1 MKNINDLIQNSNF
14 SLEMQTRLY
23 GRIADISDEIEVS
36 NQHFA
41 ECKNLF
47 LEAEAILN
55 KAIAE
60 DDDEAKM
67 VAAQAIIQIVNE
79 LHEARERIIQ
89 LTSKKKSFY
98 KMLMNHQKSDEH
110 ISDLPHQ
117 KNDEHISDL
126 PHQKNDEHSDGDEH
140 VYVLPR
146 QQVFEFLKALDES
159 VKANPDFKT
168 VKLSIA
174 TSFLKK

>member
-1 MKNINDLIQNSNF
+1 MKNINTLIQNSDF

-36 NQHFA
+36 NQHYV
-41 ECKNLF
+41 EGKKLF

-60 DDDEAKM
+60 DDYEAKM
-67 VAAQAIIQIVNE
+67 DAAQAIIQIVNE

-89 LTSKKKSFY
+89 LTNKKKSFY
-98 KMLMNHQKSDEH
+98 KMLVN
-110 ISDLPHQ
+110 HQ
-117 KNDEHISDL
+117 KNDEHIDGDEHQASEEHISDL
-126 PHQKNDEHSDGDEH
+126 PRQKSDEH

-146 QQVFEFLKALDES
+146 LQAFELLKALTEGI
-159 VKANPDFKT
+159 KANTDFKT
-168 VKLSIA
+168 VMLAID
-174 TSFLKK
+174 TRFLKK

>member
-1 MKNINDLIQNSNF
+1 MKNINTLIQNSTF

-36 NQHFA
+36 NQHYV
-41 ECKNLF
+41 EGKKLF

-55 KAIAE
+55 KAIVE

-89 LTSKKKSFY
+89 LTNKKKSFY
-98 KMLMNHQKSDEH
+98 KMLVN
-110 ISDLPHQ
+110 HQ
-117 KNDEHISDL
+117 KNDEHIDGDE
-126 PHQKNDEHSDGDEH
+126 HQKNDEHIDGDEHQASDEH

-146 QQVFEFLKALDES
+146 LQAFELLKALTEGI
-159 VKANPDFKT
+159 KANTDFKII
-168 VKLSIA
+168 KLAIN

>member
-14 SLEMQTRLY
+14 SLEMQTRLC
-23 GRIADISDEIEVS
+23 GLIANISDEIEE
-36 NQHFA
+36 NNKLYE
-41 ECKNLF
+41 ECKKLF
-47 LEAEAILN
+47 LEADAALN

-67 VAAQAIIQIVNE
+67 DAAQAIIQIVNE

-89 LTSKKKSFY
+89 LTSKKQSFY
-98 KMLMNHQKSDEH
+98 KMLMNHQK
-110 ISDLPHQ
+110 
-117 KNDEHISDL
+117 NDEHIDG
-126 PHQKNDEHSDGDEH
+126 DEHSDGDEH

-146 QQVFEFLKALDES
+146 QQAFELLKALTEGA
-159 VKANPDFKT
+159 KANPDFKT
-168 VKLSIA
+168 IKLSIA

>member
-1 MKNINDLIQNSNF
+1 MKNINTLIQNSDF

-36 NQHFA
+36 NQHYV
-41 ECKNLF
+41 EGKKLF

-60 DDDEAKM
+60 DDNEAKL
-67 VAAQAIIQIVNE
+67 VAAEAIIQIVNE

-89 LTSKKKSFY
+89 LTNKKKSFY
-98 KMLMNHQKSDEH
+98 KMLVN
-110 ISDLPHQ
+110 HQ
-117 KNDEHISDL
+117 KNDEHIDGDE
-126 PHQKNDEHSDGDEH
+126 HQKSDEH

-146 QQVFEFLKALDES
+146 LQAFELLKALTEGI
-159 VKANPDFKT
+159 KANTDFKT
-168 VKLSIA
+168 VKLAID
-174 TSFLKK
+174 TSFLQK

>member
-1 MKNINDLIQNSNF
+1 MKNINNLIQNSNF

-23 GRIADISDEIEVS
+23 GRIADISDEIEVN
-36 NQHFA
+36 NQHY
-41 ECKNLF
+41 EEGKKLF
-47 LEAEAILN
+47 LEADAILN

-60 DDDEAKM
+60 DDEAKM
-67 VAAQAIIQIVNE
+67 DAAQAIIQIVNE

-98 KMLMNHQKSDEH
+98 KMLMNHQKKDEH
-110 ISDLPHQ
+110 I
-117 KNDEHISDL
+117 
-126 PHQKNDEHSDGDEH
+126 DGDEH

-146 QQVFEFLKALDES
+146 QQVFEFLKALEEGVQAD
-159 VKANPDFKT
+159 PDFKSL
-168 VKLSIA
+168 KLSIA

>member
-1 MKNINDLIQNSNF
+1 MKNIINLIHHSDF
-14 SLEMQTRLY
+14 SLEMQTRIY
-23 GRIADISDEIEVS
+23 GSIVDISDEIEVS
-36 NQHFA
+36 NQHYV
-41 ECKNLF
+41 EGKKLF

-60 DDDEAKM
+60 DDYEAKM

-98 KMLMNHQKSDEH
+98 KMLMNHQK
-110 ISDLPHQ
+110 
-117 KNDEHISDL
+117 
-126 PHQKNDEHSDGDEH
+126 NDEHSDGDEHNQKSDEH

-146 QQVFEFLKALDES
+146 QQVIEFLDALEKGVD
-159 VKANPDFKT
+159 ANPDFKT
-168 VKLSIA
+168 ITLAID
-174 TSFLKK
+174 TSFLQK

>member
-1 MKNINDLIQNSNF
+1 MKNINNLIQNSDF

-23 GRIADISDEIEVS
+23 GRIADISDEIEVL
-36 NQHFA
+36 NKHYE
-41 ECKNLF
+41 ECKKLF
-47 LEAEAILN
+47 LEADAILN

-67 VAAQAIIQIVNE
+67 DAAQAIIQIVNE

-110 ISDLPHQ
+110 
-117 KNDEHISDL
+117 
-126 PHQKNDEHSDGDEH
+126 SDGDEH

-146 QQVFEFLKALDES
+146 QQAFELLKALTEGI
-159 VKANPDFKT
+159 KANTDFKT
-168 VKLSIA
+168 IKLSIA

>member
-1 MKNINDLIQNSNF
+1 MKNINTLIQNSDF

-36 NQHFA
+36 NQHYV
-41 ECKNLF
+41 EGKKLF
-47 LEAEAILN
+47 LEAEAILK

-79 LHEARERIIQ
+79 LHDARERIIQ
-89 LTSKKKSFY
+89 LTNKKKSFY
-98 KMLMNHQKSDEH
+98 KMLVNHQKSDEH
-110 ISDLPHQ
+110 I
-117 KNDEHISDL
+117 
-126 PHQKNDEHSDGDEH
+126 DGDEH
-140 VYVLPR
+140 IYVLPR
-146 QQVFEFLKALDES
+146 QQAFELLKALTEGI
-159 VKANPDFKT
+159 KANTDFKT
-168 VKLSIA
+168 VKLAIS

>member
-23 GRIADISDEIEVS
+23 GRIADISDEIEVL
-36 NQHFA
+36 NKHYE
-41 ECKNLF
+41 ECKKLF
-47 LEAEAILN
+47 LEADAILN

-67 VAAQAIIQIVNE
+67 DAAQAIIQIVNE
-79 LHEARERIIQ
+79 LHAARDSIIQ
-89 LTSKKKSFY
+89 LTSKKQSFY

-110 ISDLPHQ
+110 I
-117 KNDEHISDL
+117 
-126 PHQKNDEHSDGDEH
+126 DGDEH
-140 VYVLPR
+140 IYVLPR

>member
-1 MKNINDLIQNSNF
+1 MKNINDLIQNSDF

-23 GRIADISDEIEVS
+23 GCIAEIGEAIEVS
-36 NQHFA
+36 NQHYD
-41 ECKNLF
+41 ECKKLF
-47 LEAEAILN
+47 LEADAILN

-89 LTSKKKSFY
+89 LTNKKKSFY

-110 ISDLPHQ
+110 
-117 KNDEHISDL
+117 NDGEKHI
-126 PHQKNDEHSDGDEH
+126 DGDEH
-140 VYVLPR
+140 IYVLPR
-146 QQVFEFLKALDES
+146 QQVFEFLKALDEG
-159 VKANPDFKT
+159 VKANPDFKSL
-168 VKLSIA
+168 KLAIA
-174 TSFLKK
+174 SSFLKK

>member
-36 NQHFA
+36 NQHY
-41 ECKNLF
+41 EEGKKLF
-47 LEAEAILN
+47 LEADAILN

-79 LHEARERIIQ
+79 LHEAREHIIQ

-98 KMLMNHQKSDEH
+98 KMLMNHQKKDE
-110 ISDLPHQ
+110 Q
-117 KNDEHISDL
+117 V
-126 PHQKNDEHSDGDEH
+126 DGDEH

-146 QQVFEFLKALDES
+146 QQVFEFLKALEEGVQTD
-159 VKANPDFKT
+159 PDFKSL
-168 VKLSIA
+168 KLSIA

>member
-1 MKNINDLIQNSNF
+1 MKNINNLIQNSDF

-23 GRIADISDEIEVS
+23 GRIADISDEIEVN
-36 NQHFA
+36 NQHY
-41 ECKNLF
+41 EEGKKLF
-47 LEAEAILN
+47 LEADAILN

-67 VAAQAIIQIVNE
+67 DAAQAIIQIVNE

-98 KMLMNHQKSDEH
+98 KMLMNHQKKDEH
-110 ISDLPHQ
+110 I
-117 KNDEHISDL
+117 
-126 PHQKNDEHSDGDEH
+126 DGDEH

-146 QQVFEFLKALDES
+146 QQVVEFLKALEEGVQTD
-159 VKANPDFKT
+159 PDFKSL
-168 VKLSIA
+168 KLSIA

>member
-1 MKNINDLIQNSNF
+1 MKNINTLIQNSDF

-36 NQHFA
+36 NQHYV
-41 ECKNLF
+41 EGKKLF
-47 LEAEAILN
+47 LEAEAILE
-55 KAIAE
+55 KAIVE

-89 LTSKKKSFY
+89 LTNKKKSFY
-98 KMLMNHQKSDEH
+98 KMLMNHQK
-110 ISDLPHQ
+110 
-117 KNDEHISDL
+117 NDEHIDG
-126 PHQKNDEHSDGDEH
+126 DEHQASDEH

-146 QQVFEFLKALDES
+146 LQAFELLKALTEGI
-159 VKANPDFKT
+159 KANTDFKII
-168 VKLSIA
+168 KLAIN
-174 TSFLKK
+174 TCFLQK